1 MRGRWHAI
9 ALPRSIARVERSGFI
24 NAVFLHFLARAWPQR
39 FDAAWDATCV
49 ALQTGHRQMR
59 IVAAVGHQLSV
70 AHLKTC
76 AAALHVPRDPRPL
89 LFLAIPRW
97 FCRAPTSAPAH
108 AATPAATRQPLSGV
122 TMGAG
127 RDGNPASV
135 GPLRRTWSSEKLA
148 ALQGVKDDLIV
159 LKSIWFNK
167 PKGGDHA
174 QRLENFYSPQAAA
187 CESRCFG
194 DQRMPLQFQ
203 RMGPFRA
210 ATAAPSRLDTRIW
223 QRRLLTAPSHRPQ
236 TTSSA
241 PDSCGV
247 ASPCWPRAP
256 RAWRT
261 AATWSGWTWA
271 AARG

>member
-1 MRGRWHAI
+1 MRHGTQRASHFKLGIGKCASWRQLGI
-9 ALPRSIARVERSGFI
+9 NFQLRILKLALP
-24 NAVFLHFLARAWPQR
+24 H
-39 FDAAWDATCV
+39 
-49 ALQTGHRQMR
+49 
-59 IVAAVGHQLSV
+59 
-70 AHLKTC
+70 
-76 AAALHVPRDPRPL
+76 ALHAPATRGPL

-210 ATAAPSRLDTRIW
+210 APAALSRLDTRIW
-223 QRRLLTAPSHRPQ
+223 
-236 TTSSA
+236 
-241 PDSCGV
+241 
-247 ASPCWPRAP
+247 
-256 RAWRT
+256 
-261 AATWSGWTWA
+261 
-271 AARG
+271 